1 MRIRMTESR
10 KRRYNTLCEAT
21 GEATKS
27 KAIDKAV
34 GYYLRM
40 RGDTDAYPIGATHQL
55 LEIAESD
62 GGVTGEQ
69 IASIVDCPE
78 LRVKYEVQTN
88 WTVGNT
94 E

>member
-10 KRRYNTLCEAT
+10 GRRYESLCEAT

-27 KAIDKAV
+27 KAIDKAM

-40 RGDTDAYPIGATHQL
+40 RGNTGAHPVGAIQEL
-55 LEIAESD
+55 LATAETEGS
-62 GGVTGEQ
+62 VTGEQ
-69 IASIVDCPE
+69 IASIIDCPE
-78 LRVKYEVQTN
+78 LRAEYEVETS
-88 WTVGNT
+88 WSVGD